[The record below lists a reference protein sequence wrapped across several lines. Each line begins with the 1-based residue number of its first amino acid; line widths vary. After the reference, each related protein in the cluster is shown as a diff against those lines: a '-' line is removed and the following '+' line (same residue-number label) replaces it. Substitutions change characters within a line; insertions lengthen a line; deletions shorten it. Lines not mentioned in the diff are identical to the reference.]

1 MISYSTNYF
10 KAFFFEAIVTV
21 NLTAMLVLTTLFINV
36 SNSLP
41 PTSYLKMI
49 DVYLIFSLLIPFL
62 EPHTRNSAG
71 AMDYCLF
78 MPYQRCT
85 IIRKGRFTFVLFIS

>member
-1 MISYSTNYF
+1 MGIQLERAATQFQPCY
-10 KAFFFEAIVTV
+10 FEAIVTV

-49 DVYLIFSLLIPFL
+49 DVYLIFSLLIPFVEVL
-62 EPHTRNSAG
+62 LHTL
-71 AMDYCLF
+71 MDSMRL
-78 MPYQRCT
+78 
-85 IIRKGRFTFVLFIS
+85 